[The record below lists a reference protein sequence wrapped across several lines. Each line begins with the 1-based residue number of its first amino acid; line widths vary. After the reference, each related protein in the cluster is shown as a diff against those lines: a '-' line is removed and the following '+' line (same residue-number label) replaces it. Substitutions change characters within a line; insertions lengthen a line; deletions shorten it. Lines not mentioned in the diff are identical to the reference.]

1 MAERKQFEKGRMV
14 PVPSVSI
21 IPERDVGKTP
31 ILECSHLG
39 IDFGGL
45 TAVNEFNITVGRTE
59 IAGLIGP
66 NGAGKTTVFN
76 LLTKVY
82 QPTRGTILL
91 DGLDTH
97 GKTPAQINRMGIA
110 RTFQNIRLFNNLSV
124 EDNVKIGLHNQEKY
138 SMLSGIFRLPKYWRQ
153 EKAAHERALEL
164 LDQGLEA
171 TAIAA
176 RLEEEKKDIRLVA
189 LLDTLEYLK
198 RGGRISPSVAL
209 VGGLL
214 SIKPV
219 VAVENGEVVVL
230 GKARGSKN
238 GNNLLV
244 QEIEK
249 TNGVDFARPYRL
261 AYAGLDDGLLQKYIA
276 DSASLWA
283 GQAET
288 LPVGTVGGTI
298 GTHVGPGAVA
308 VAFFRRSGSPG
319 GTP

>member
-1 MAERKQFEKGRMV
+1 MKIRIITDSAADLPRPCRPEVTVLPMAVTFGEEQFLDGVDLTHRQFYEKLIEGDALPTTSQINPAQFEEAFRQAVDAGE
-14 PVPSVSI
+14 SV
-21 IPERDVGKTP
+21 V
-31 ILECSHLG
+31 
-39 IDFGGL
+39 
-45 TAVNEFNITVGRTE
+45 A
-59 IAGLIGP
+59 
-66 NGAGKTTVFN
+66 
-76 LLTKVY
+76 
-82 QPTRGTILL
+82 ILL
-91 DGLDTH
+91 SS
-97 GKTPAQINRMGIA
+97 K
-110 RTFQNIRLFNNLSV
+110 
-124 EDNVKIGLHNQEKY
+124 
-138 SMLSGIFRLPKYWRQ
+138 LSGTCQSARI
-153 EKAAHERALEL
+153 AAEEFPGHVFVVDSENATIGEQILVERALEL

-171 TAIAA
+171 AAIAA